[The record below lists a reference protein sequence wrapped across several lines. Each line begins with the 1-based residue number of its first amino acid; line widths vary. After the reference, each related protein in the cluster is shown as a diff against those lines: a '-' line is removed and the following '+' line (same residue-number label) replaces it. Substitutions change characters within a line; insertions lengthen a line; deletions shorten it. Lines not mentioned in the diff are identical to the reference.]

1 MAHPQ
6 PEWRRQRTNFVNHP
20 FLSSTLRELQLFTR
34 SWRFWTTFTLVI
46 LIFVVSGPYGTLE
59 RMTLGI
65 RLGYWLVVH
74 AVTWAIAISLSI
86 TAEILL
92 REHLNHTLARMMIG
106 SLVAA
111 LPIGFALGAIDFAFF
126 GRWAEME
133 TGFHRALLALPLC
146 ALFCLLTY
154 TAMHRQIAEIS
165 APAPPAPPPAA
176 VPAAWPVS
184 EPEILARLKPQNRGA
199 ILRLSVED
207 HYTDVV
213 TTRGHELVLL
223 RFADALKE
231 LGPTPGLQVH
241 RSHWVADAHVETL
254 KRDGSRLVLI
264 MKDGAEIPV
273 SRTYADAVRARF
285 GDLSR

>member
-1 MAHPQ
+1 M
-6 PEWRRQRTNFVNHP
+6 NHS

-46 LIFVVSGPYGTLE
+46 LIFVVTGPYGTLE
-59 RMTLGI
+59 RMTLGV
-65 RLGYWLVVH
+65 RLGYWLIVH
-74 AVTWAIAISLSI
+74 AVTWTIAICLSI
-86 TAEILL
+86 MAEILL
-92 REHLNHTLARMMIG
+92 RNRINHTLARMMIG

-126 GRWAEME
+126 GHWTEME
-133 TGFHRALLALPLC
+133 TGFHRALFALPLC
-146 ALFCLLTY
+146 AVFCLLTY

-165 APAPPAPPPAA
+165 TPAPPASPSPAA
-176 VPAAWPVS
+176 AQAAWPVS

-231 LGPTPGLQVH
+231 LGATPGLQVH

-254 KRDGSRLVLI
+254 KRDNGKLVLM
-264 MKDGAEIPV
+264 MKDGTEIPV
-273 SRTYADAVRARF
+273 SRTYMDAVRSRF
-285 GDLSR
+285 D